1 MLYNIDI
8 NTRSAKSI
16 IENNYSCFE
25 CISSTY
31 RRYCMRFEIVGK
43 NIDVT
48 PAMRTKIEEKLSAL
62 DKYLL
67 VSLPEFIQTHRR

>member
-16 IENNYSCFE
+16 IGNICSCFE

-43 NIDVT
+43 NVAVT
-48 PAMRTKIEEKLSAL
+48 PAMRTKIEEKVL
-62 DKYLL
+62 
-67 VSLPEFIQTHRR
+67 THR